1 MVKPIRTLFWDVG
14 GVLLTNAWDHEE
26 RERAVENFQLQKV
39 DFEARH
45 KEVVTMFEEGKI
57 SLDQYLDR
65 TVFYQARKFSKEEF
79 KSYMFSLSRPKTEV
93 LEFARSLA
101 GKYLMAT
108 INNESREMNEYRI
121 KQFGLSQICDLF
133 VSSCYVGMR
142 KPDEKIYRVAL
153 DMIQKTPDEC
163 CFIDDRPANIDGAAK
178 VSMRTVLMRD
188 SAQLKKDLQSLG
200 VS

>member
-121 KQFGLSQICDLF
+121 KQFGLSQVCDLF